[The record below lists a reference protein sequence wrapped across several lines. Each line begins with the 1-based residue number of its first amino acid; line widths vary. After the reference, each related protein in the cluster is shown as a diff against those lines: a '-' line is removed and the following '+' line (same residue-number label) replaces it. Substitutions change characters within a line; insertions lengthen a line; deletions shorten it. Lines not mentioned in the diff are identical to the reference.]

1 MPLFTGQLIHS
12 LRRKY
17 SVMSVNEFDFSDK
30 DFKRVK
36 SMVYDFAGI
45 DLNESKKNLVYNRLA
60 KRIRFLQMS
69 RFSEY
74 LDYVEEVGEE
84 EFVNLINAITTNLT
98 FFFRENHHFE
108 YLANQ
113 VIPHLLA
120 KNKTSKKIR
129 IWSAGC
135 STGEE
140 PYSLAIVLKEAVPAG
155 WDARVLA
162 TDLDTTVVETAQRG
176 VYNVERLKGV
186 SEARKKR
193 WFLKG
198 TGERSGFVK
207 VKPELQQIIDFG
219 QINLMNEW
227 PIRDKIDV
235 IFCRNVVIY
244 FDKPTQSKLFNRYAD
259 LLQDEGHLFIGHS
272 ESLYKVC
279 DRFEL
284 LGQTVY
290 RKLR

>member
-1 MPLFTGQLIHS
+1 
-12 LRRKY
+12 
-17 SVMSVNEFDFSDK
+17 MSEREFDFTEK
-30 DFKRVK
+30 DFLRVK
-36 SMVYDFAGI
+36 TVVYDFAGI
-45 DLNESKKNLVYNRLA
+45 DLNDSKKNLVYNRLA
-60 KRIRFLQMS
+60 KRIRFLDMNS
-69 RFSEY
+69 FSAY
-74 LDYVEEVGEE
+74 LDYVEEQGEA
-84 EFVNLINAITTNLT
+84 EFVHLINAITTNLT

-113 VIPHLLA
+113 VIPMLLE
-120 KNKTSKKIR
+120 KNKGSKKIR

-140 PYSLAIVLKEAVPAG
+140 PYSIAIVLKEAVPPG

-162 TDLDTTVVETAQRG
+162 TDLDTNVVQTGQTG
-176 VYNVERLKGV
+176 VYKMDRLKGV
-186 SEARKKR
+186 SDERKKR

-198 TGERSGFVK
+198 SGSREGYVR

-227 PIRDKIDV
+227 PIRDAVDV

-244 FDKPTQSKLFNRYAD
+244 FDKETQARLFDRYAN
-259 LLQDEGHLFIGHS
+259 LLPDNGHLFIGHS

-284 LGQTVY
+284 LGQTIY
-290 RKLR
+290 RKIR

>member
-1 MPLFTGQLIHS
+1 MNS
-12 LRRKY
+12 
-17 SVMSVNEFDFSDK
+17 FS
-30 DFKRVK
+30 
-36 SMVYDFAGI
+36 A
-45 DLNESKKNLVYNRLA
+45 
-60 KRIRFLQMS
+60 
-69 RFSEY
+69 Y
-74 LDYVEEVGEE
+74 LDYVEEQGEA
-84 EFVNLINAITTNLT
+84 EFVHLINAITTNLT

-113 VIPHLLA
+113 VIPMLLE
-120 KNKTSKKIR
+120 KNKGSKKIR

-140 PYSLAIVLKEAVPAG
+140 PYSIAIVLKEAVPPG

-162 TDLDTTVVETAQRG
+162 TDLDTNVVQTGQTG
-176 VYNVERLKGV
+176 VYKMDRLKGV
-186 SEARKKR
+186 SDERKKR

-198 TGERSGFVK
+198 SGSREGYVR

-227 PIRDKIDV
+227 PIRDAVDV

-244 FDKPTQSKLFNRYAD
+244 FDKETQARLFDRYAN
-259 LLQDEGHLFIGHS
+259 LLPDNGHLFIGHS

-284 LGQTVY
+284 LGQTIY
-290 RKLR
+290 RKIR

>member
-1 MPLFTGQLIHS
+1 
-12 LRRKY
+12 
-17 SVMSVNEFDFSDK
+17 MSVNEYAFNDN

-36 SMVYDFAGI
+36 KIVYDFAGI
-45 DLNESKKNLVYNRLA
+45 DLNDTKKNLVYNRLA
-60 KRIRFLQMS
+60 KRIRFLGLDS
-69 RFSEY
+69 FEVY
-74 LDYVEEVGEE
+74 LNYVEKTGEE
-84 EFVNLINAITTNLT
+84 ELVNLINAITTNLT
-98 FFFRENHHFE
+98 FFFREIHHFE
-108 YLANQ
+108 YLASQ
-113 VIPHLLA
+113 VIPALLQ
-120 KNKTSKKIR
+120 KNKASKKIR

-140 PYSLAIVLKEAVPAG
+140 PYSIATVLKEVVPSD

-162 TDLDTTVVETAQRG
+162 TDLDTTVVESARQG
-176 VYNVERLKGV
+176 IYNIERLKGV

-198 TGERSGFVK
+198 TGDKEGWVR
-207 VKPELQQIIDFG
+207 VKPELQKIIDFG

-227 PIRDKIDV
+227 PIKDKIDV

-259 LLQDEGHLFIGHS
+259 LLQQDGHLFIGHS
-272 ESLYKVC
+272 ESLYKIC

-284 LGQTVY
+284 LGQTIY
-290 RKLR
+290 RKIK

>member
-1 MPLFTGQLIHS
+1 MAEQREFE
-12 LRRKY
+12 Y
-17 SVMSVNEFDFSDK
+17 SEADFG
-30 DFKRVK
+30 RVK
-36 SMVYDFAGI
+36 KIVYEFAGI

-60 KRIRFLQMS
+60 KRIRFLQQGS
-69 RFSEY
+69 FKQY
-74 LDYVEEVGEE
+74 LDYVEAQGES
-84 EFVNLINAITTNLT
+84 EFVHLINAITTNLT

-108 YLANQ
+108 FLSKTA
-113 VIPHLLA
+113 IPELLE

-140 PYSLAIVLKEAVPAG
+140 PYSIAIVLKEAVPSG
-155 WDARVLA
+155 WDAKVIA
-162 TDLDTTVVETAQRG
+162 TDLDTNVVNTGIKG
-176 VYNVERLKGV
+176 VYKDDRLKGV
-186 SEARKKR
+186 SEERKKR

-198 TGERSGFVK
+198 TGSNSGFIK
-207 VKPELQQIIDFG
+207 VKPELQEAIKFG
-219 QINLMNEW
+219 QINLMHDW
-227 PIRDKIDV
+227 PLDEPIDI

-259 LLQDEGHLFIGHS
+259 LLPDNGYLFIGHS

-284 LGQTVY
+284 LGQTIY
-290 RKLR
+290 KKLD

>member
-1 MPLFTGQLIHS
+1 VS
-12 LRRKY
+12 ER
-17 SVMSVNEFDFSDK
+17 EFDFTEK
-30 DFKRVK
+30 DFLRVK
-36 SMVYDFAGI
+36 TVVYDFAGI
-45 DLNESKKNLVYNRLA
+45 DLNDSKKNLVYNRLA
-60 KRIRFLQMS
+60 KRIRFLDMNS
-69 RFSEY
+69 FSAY
-74 LDYVEEVGEE
+74 LDYVEEQGEA
-84 EFVNLINAITTNLT
+84 EFVHLINAITTNLT

-113 VIPHLLA
+113 VIPMLLE
-120 KNKTSKKIR
+120 KNKGSKKIR

-140 PYSLAIVLKEAVPAG
+140 PYSIAIVLKEAVPPG

-162 TDLDTTVVETAQRG
+162 TDLDTNVVQTGQTG
-176 VYNVERLKGV
+176 VYKMDRLKGV
-186 SEARKKR
+186 SDERKKR

-198 TGERSGFVK
+198 SGSREGYVR

-227 PIRDKIDV
+227 PIRDAIDV

-244 FDKPTQSKLFNRYAD
+244 FDKETQARLFDRYAN
-259 LLQDEGHLFIGHS
+259 LLPDNGHLFIGHS

-284 LGQTVY
+284 LGQTIY
-290 RKLR
+290 RKIR

>member
-1 MPLFTGQLIHS
+1 
-12 LRRKY
+12 
-17 SVMSVNEFDFSDK
+17 MSEREFDFTEQ
-30 DFKRVK
+30 DFTRVK
-36 SMVYDFAGI
+36 TLVYDFAGI
-45 DLNESKKNLVYNRLA
+45 DLNDSKKNLVYNRLA
-60 KRIRFLQMS
+60 KRIRFLELNSFKQ
-69 RFSEY
+69 Y
-74 LDYVEEVGEE
+74 LNFVEEQGES
-84 EFVNLINAITTNLT
+84 EFVHLINAITTNLT
-98 FFFRENHHFE
+98 FFFREDHHFE
-108 YLANQ
+108 YLANT
-113 VIPHLLA
+113 VIPA
-120 KNKTSKKIR
+120 IIERNKGSKKIR

-140 PYSLAIVLKEAVPAG
+140 PYSLAIVLKETVPAG

-162 TDLDTTVVETAQRG
+162 TDLDTNVVETGRTG
-176 VYNVERLKGV
+176 VYKMDRLKGV

-198 TGERSGFVK
+198 SGSMEGYVR

-227 PIRDKIDV
+227 PIKDAIDV

-244 FDKPTQSKLFNRYAD
+244 FDKETQARLFDRYAN
-259 LLQDEGHLFIGHS
+259 LLPDNGHLFIGHS

-284 LGQTVY
+284 LGQTIY
-290 RKLR
+290 KKIR

>member
-1 MPLFTGQLIHS
+1 
-12 LRRKY
+12 
-17 SVMSVNEFDFSDK
+17 MSDREFSFEDQ

-45 DLNESKKNLVYNRLA
+45 DLNESKKNLVYNRLS
-60 KRIRFLQMS
+60 KRIRFLSLSSFTQ
-69 RFSEY
+69 Y
-74 LDYVEEVGEE
+74 LDYVEQQGEA
-84 EFVNLINAITTNLT
+84 EFVHLINAITTNLT

-108 YLANQ
+108 YLTNTI
-113 VIPHLLA
+113 IPMLMKENA
-120 KNKTSKKIR
+120 STKKIR

-140 PYSLAIVLKEAVPAG
+140 PYSLAITLKEAVPAG

-162 TDLDTTVVETAQRG
+162 TDLDTNVVETGRKG
-176 VYNVERLKGV
+176 VYKIDRLKGV
-186 SEARKKR
+186 SEERKKR
-193 WFLKG
+193 WFLRGKG
-198 TGERSGFVK
+198 NNDGFVK

-219 QINLMNEW
+219 QINLMNDW
-227 PIRDKIDV
+227 PIKEQIDV

-244 FDKPTQSKLFNRYAD
+244 FDKETQSRLFNRYAD
-259 LLQDEGHLFIGHS
+259 LLPGHGHLFVGHS

-284 LGQTVY
+284 LGQTIY
-290 RKLR
+290 QKLH

>member
-1 MPLFTGQLIHS
+1 
-12 LRRKY
+12 
-17 SVMSVNEFDFSDK
+17 MSVNEFDFSDK
-30 DFKRVK
+30 DFQRVK
-36 SMVYDFAGI
+36 TMVYDFAGI

-60 KRIRFLQMS
+60 KRIRTLGMN
-69 RFSEY
+69 RFSDY
-74 LDYVEEVGEE
+74 LDYVVEQGEE

-108 YLANQ
+108 YLANT
-113 VIPHLLA
+113 VIPHLLE
-120 KNKTSKKIR
+120 KNKASKKIR

-140 PYSLAIVLKEAVPAG
+140 PYSLAIVLKEAVPNG

-176 VYNVERLKGV
+176 VYSIERLKGV
-186 SEARKKR
+186 TESRKKS

-198 TGERSGFVK
+198 TGDREGFVK
-207 VKPELQQIIDFG
+207 VKPELQKIIDFG

-259 LLQDEGHLFIGHS
+259 LLADEGHLFIGHS

-284 LGQTVY
+284 LGQTIY
-290 RKLR
+290 RKTR

>member
-1 MPLFTGQLIHS
+1 VS
-12 LRRKY
+12 ER
-17 SVMSVNEFDFSDK
+17 EFDFTEQ
-30 DFKRVK
+30 DFTRVK
-36 SMVYDFAGI
+36 TLVYDFAGI
-45 DLNESKKNLVYNRLA
+45 DLNDSKKNLVYNRLA
-60 KRIRFLQMS
+60 KRIRFLELNSFKQ
-69 RFSEY
+69 Y
-74 LDYVEEVGEE
+74 LNFVEEQGES
-84 EFVNLINAITTNLT
+84 EFVHLINAITTNLT
-98 FFFRENHHFE
+98 FFFREDHHFE
-108 YLANQ
+108 YLANT
-113 VIPHLLA
+113 VIPA
-120 KNKTSKKIR
+120 IIERNKGSKKIR

-140 PYSLAIVLKEAVPAG
+140 PYSLAIVLKETVPTG

-162 TDLDTTVVETAQRG
+162 TDLDTNVVETGRTG
-176 VYNVERLKGV
+176 VYKMDRLKGV

-198 TGERSGFVK
+198 SGSMEGYVR

-227 PIRDKIDV
+227 PIKDAIDV

-244 FDKPTQSKLFNRYAD
+244 FDKETQARLFDRYAN
-259 LLQDEGHLFIGHS
+259 LLPDNGHLFIGHS

-284 LGQTVY
+284 LGQTIY
-290 RKLR
+290 KKIR